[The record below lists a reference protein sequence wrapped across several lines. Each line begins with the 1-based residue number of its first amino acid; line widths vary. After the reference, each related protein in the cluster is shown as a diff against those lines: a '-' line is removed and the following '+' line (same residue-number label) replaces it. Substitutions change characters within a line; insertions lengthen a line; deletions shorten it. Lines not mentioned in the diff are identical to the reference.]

1 MKPHIDLTS
10 WPKDFD
16 LVPKTPAGR
25 ALESRLVT
33 ETDLV
38 RLKVI
43 AQLHARGLPPDIG
56 WADLLQEAFTRVLE
70 GSRRKPDGVPMVA
83 FLAGVMR
90 SLRDQYW
97 RQARKWSRQ
106 MPRLLADL
114 EVADVNENELLD
126 PAPNPE
132 RRAMA
137 MQAIEAMT
145 QIFSDDVQA
154 QQIIA
159 GLFDGRSPEETCTA
173 YSMSKTDYDST
184 RRRMRRTLVRA
195 GLRLPQP

>member
-10 WPKDFD
+10 WPREFD
-16 LVPKTPAGR
+16 LLSKTPACR
-25 ALESRLVT
+25 ALDSSLVT
-33 ETDLV
+33 KTDLV

-90 SLRDQYW
+90 SLREQYW
-97 RQARKWSRQ
+97 RQARKRSRLK
-106 MPRLLADL
+106 PVLLADL
-114 EVADVNENELLD
+114 EVAAANEGDLPD

-132 RRAMA
+132 RRAVA
-137 MQAIEAMT
+137 MQAMESIRE
-145 QIFSDDVQA
+145 IFSEDLRA
-154 QQIIA
+154 QQIIE
-159 GLFDGRSPEETCTA
+159 GLFDGLSLEETCTT
-173 YSMSKTDYDST
+173 YGMSKTDYDST
-184 RRRMRRTLVRA
+184 RRRMRRSLVRA

>member
-1 MKPHIDLTS
+1 MKPHIDLAS
-10 WPKDFD
+10 WPNASD
-16 LVPKTPAGR
+16 LVPKTPAGQ
-25 ALESRLVT
+25 ALDSKLVS

-56 WADLLQEAFTRVLE
+56 WADLLQEAFTRFLE
-70 GSRRKPDGVPMVA
+70 GTRIKPDGVPMVA

-90 SLRDQYW
+90 SLREQYW
-97 RQARKWSRQ
+97 RQARKRSRQ

-114 EVADVNENELLD
+114 ELAGANESELPD

-132 RRAMA
+132 RRAIA
-137 MQAIEAMT
+137 MQAMESM
-145 QIFSDDVQA
+145 QQVFSDDVQA
-154 QQIIA
+154 LQIIA
-159 GLFDGRSPEETCTA
+159 GLFDGLSPEETCTTYGMA
-173 YSMSKTDYDST
+173 KTDYDST